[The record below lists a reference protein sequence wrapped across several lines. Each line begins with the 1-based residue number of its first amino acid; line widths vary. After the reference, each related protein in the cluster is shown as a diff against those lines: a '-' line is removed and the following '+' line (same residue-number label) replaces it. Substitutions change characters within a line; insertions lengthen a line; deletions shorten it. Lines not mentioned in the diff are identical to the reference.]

1 MKKLSILA
9 LSLLAGTVCAAAQS
23 VPVEDQRNTEP
34 QQVKV
39 TYSPSSKAT
48 MPKAAAKGA
57 APASIV
63 GKNYV
68 TTYGS
73 FINYGER
80 AGSIMVQ
87 AAGDSVL
94 LKRHRHGIRPQGQI

>member
-23 VPVEDQRNTEP
+23 VPVEDQRITEP

-63 GKNYV
+63 GKN
-68 TTYGS
+68 GS

>member
-1 MKKLSILA
+1 
-9 LSLLAGTVCAAAQS
+9 
-23 VPVEDQRNTEP
+23 
-34 QQVKV
+34 
-39 TYSPSSKAT
+39 

>member
-23 VPVEDQRNTEP
+23 VPVEDQRITEP

-73 FINYGER
+73 
-80 AGSIMVQ
+80 IMVQ

>member
-1 MKKLSILA
+1 
-9 LSLLAGTVCAAAQS
+9 
-23 VPVEDQRNTEP
+23 
-34 QQVKV
+34 
-39 TYSPSSKAT
+39 

-94 LKRHRHGIRPQGQI
+94 LKGIAMGYDLKGKYDPSTKPHHHSRQQGDR